1 MDKNY
6 GSGVWEEPLCPR
18 AWIKWGRKLYDLED
32 CRLVLGRGI
41 TKSKYNVSIAAMCFT
56 TNHHLTKKV
65 NVNVDYYIVTKREIS
80 CEHDLAKC

>member
-1 MDKNY
+1 MDLVFGKNLFVQGLELSEE
-6 GSGVWEEPLCPR
+6 GS
-18 AWIKWGRKLYDLED
+18 YDLED
-32 CRLVLGRGI
+32 CRLVQGRGI